1 MTGARGKLRRAAAV
15 LLTGVGLAAVGCVTD
30 HPIHEAIAEHRG
42 GVIAVP
48 PPGEVPAELSKVQL
62 PEYVIEP
69 PDVLWIQVATLA
81 RVGAETGKD
90 KKDELAGDQL
100 RSLPIQPIQGDHTVR
115 PDGTVYLGV
124 YGSVPVAGYTISQ
137 AAQAIREAVARQS
150 AVIGAGIKPESLVVV
165 LDVTQYASKKYYV
178 VLDGGGAGEQ
188 VIPFPITG
196 SETVLD
202 ALANVYGLPPVA
214 SKRNIWVARRCPIP
228 GHPEQI
234 LPVDWVGITQHGIT
248 ATNYQIMP
256 GDRIYVK
263 AQRLVTIDT
272 TLARIIS
279 PIERLFG
286 VTLLGASTVNEIS
299 GRFTSTTR

>member
-1 MTGARGKLRRAAAV
+1 MTGARCKLRRAAAV

-137 AAQAIREAVARQS
+137 AAQAIREAV
-150 AVIGAGIKPESLVVV
+150 
-165 LDVTQYASKKYYV
+165 
-178 VLDGGGAGEQ
+178 
-188 VIPFPITG
+188 
-196 SETVLD
+196 
-202 ALANVYGLPPVA
+202 
-214 SKRNIWVARRCPIP
+214 
-228 GHPEQI
+228 
-234 LPVDWVGITQHGIT
+234 
-248 ATNYQIMP
+248 
-256 GDRIYVK
+256 
-263 AQRLVTIDT
+263 
-272 TLARIIS
+272 
-279 PIERLFG
+279 
-286 VTLLGASTVNEIS
+286 
-299 GRFTSTTR
+299 